1 MEVYTI
7 THLNPDPMHKNT
19 RLLPYQRREIYRRW
33 KLGERVSPLSRQ
45 FLVSRETIYEVI
57 RRAKLGSFENKKSI
71 NERYR
76 NIYYGIRSLSD
87 TEKVLAKKIA
97 AKEHRLKRYEKQMPG
112 EMVHFD
118 TKRLPLL
125 WGEAI
130 TQPREYI
137 FVAIDDYS
145 RWMYADIFPDK
156 TSYSSAIFLEEV
168 RRAMPFHIEK
178 AYSDNGSEYKGKAG
192 HPFAD
197 LLRKHGIAQG
207 FTQVKHPWTNGKA
220 ERAIKTLMTEWCT
233 KGRTFNGR
241 EERRKFL
248 YAYVSWY
255 NQVRSHQSLHGLS
268 PLRRLEEYLARIQLP
283 SVNNA

>member
-1 MEVYTI
+1 
-7 THLNPDPMHKNT
+7 MHKNT
-19 RLLPYQRREIYRRW
+19 RLLPYQRREIYHRW
-33 KLGERVSPLSRQ
+33 KYGEKVATLARQ
-45 FLVSRETIYEVI
+45 FLVSRETVYKII
-57 RRAKLGSFENKKSI
+57 RNGKLNVFENRKSI

-76 NIYYGIRSLSD
+76 NIYYGLRNLSD
-87 TEKVLAKKIA
+87 TEKRLAKKIA

-130 TQPREYI
+130 TQPREYL

-168 RRAMPFHIEK
+168 RRAMPFHIER
-178 AYSDNGSEYKGKAG
+178 AYSDNGSEYKGTQS
-192 HPFAD
+192 HPFVEVCK
-197 LLRKHGIAQG
+197 RYGIAQG

-220 ERAIKTLMTEWCT
+220 ERVIKTLMTEWCR
-233 KGRTFNGR
+233 KGRIFNGR
-241 EERRKFL
+241 DERRKFL

-255 NQVRSHQSLHGLS
+255 NQVRPHQSLGNQS
-268 PLRRLEEYLARIQLP
+268 PLQRLEGYLERLKMQTQC
-283 SVNNA
+283 VNNA